1 MTRPVTSAR
10 RYLGLGLGT
19 GLLALLAI
27 GVAAFGPGNAQ
38 PQLGALDPP
47 TFVDEAA
54 AAGLQHVYDGGFE
67 FYVGGGVA
75 VLDCDDDGLF
85 DVYIAGGSVPAALF
99 RNSSEV
105 GGQLRFERRPAEA
118 TDLVGV
124 SGAYPLDIDGDGLID
139 LVVLRRGENILLR
152 GLGDCRFERANEA
165 WSFDGGNAWTT
176 AFSAT
181 WEPGAA
187 WPTLAFG
194 NYLDEASSDNDRMC
208 HDNELLRPRPDGQ
221 GFAPPAAL
229 SPGWCPLSIL
239 FSDWDRS
246 GRRDL
251 RLSNDR
257 HYYRDHSP
265 GEEQLWRVAPGEP
278 PRAYARDD
286 GWQPLRIWGM
296 GIASHDV
303 TGDGYPDYFLTSQG
317 DNKLQTLAEGPAQ
330 PRYRDIALASG
341 VTTHRPFTGDDQAL
355 PSTAWHVE
363 FADVNND
370 GLVDLFVAKGN
381 VEQQI
386 GYANQDPNNLLLGQP
401 DGTFVEAALDA
412 GIVHFARSRG
422 AALADFNNDGML
434 DLVEV
439 NRRVNVTLF
448 RNVGWGTADEPA
460 AMGNWLA
467 ISPRQPGANRF
478 AVGAWVQL
486 RVGDRLIERELVVG
500 GGHAGGQLGRL
511 HFGLGDASW
520 AEVRVIWPDGTE
532 SEWQRHSANQLM
544 VIER

>member
-27 GVAAFGPGNAQ
+27 GAAAFGPGNAQ

-47 TFVDEAA
+47 TFVEEAA

-75 VLDCDDDGLF
+75 VLDCDDDGLL

-99 RNSSEV
+99 HNSSEV

-118 TDLVGV
+118 TDLADVT
-124 SGAYPLDIDGDGLID
+124 GAYPLDIDGDGVID
-139 LVVLRRGENILLR
+139 LVVLRRGENVLLR

-165 WSFDGGNAWTT
+165 WSFDGGSAWTT

-181 WEPGAA
+181 WEAGAA

-194 NYLDEASSDNDRMC
+194 NYLDEASNDNDRLC
-208 HDNELLRPRPDGQ
+208 HDNELYRPRPDGN

-265 GEEQLWRVAPGEP
+265 GEEQLWRLAPGEQ
-278 PRAYARDD
+278 PRAYTRDD

-296 GIASHDV
+296 GIASHDL

-317 DNKLQTLAEGPAQ
+317 DNKLQTLADGPAQ
-330 PRYRDIALASG
+330 PRYRDIALAIG
-341 VTTHRPFTGDDQAL
+341 VTTHRPFTGDDEAL
-355 PSTAWHVE
+355 SSTAWHAE

-386 GYANQDPNNLLLGQP
+386 GYAEQDPNNLLLGQP
-401 DGTFVEAALDA
+401 DGTFFEAAPEA

-422 AALADFNNDGML
+422 AALADFNNDGVL
-434 DLVEV
+434 DLIEV

-467 ISPRQPGANRF
+467 ISARQPGANRF
-478 AVGAWVQL
+478 AVGAWVQV
-486 RVGDRLIERELVVG
+486 RVGDRLIEREVVVG

-511 HFGLGDASW
+511 HFGLGSASS
-520 AEVRVIWPDGTE
+520 AEVRVIWPSGTE
-532 SEWQRHSANQLM
+532 GEWQRYDANQR
-544 VIER
+544 VTVER